1 MVYAYRGDLYLA
13 DLKTNKTT
21 RITQTE
27 DNESQPRFIM
37 KDEWIAYNKTNNLYA
52 WNTKPASRFNSPK

>member
-1 MVYAYRGDLYLA
+1 MMVYAYRGDLYLT

-27 DNESQPRFIM
+27 EFESQPKFIQ
-37 KDEWIAYNKTNNLYA
+37 KDEWIAYNRNQNLFA
-52 WNTKPASRFNSPK
+52 GI